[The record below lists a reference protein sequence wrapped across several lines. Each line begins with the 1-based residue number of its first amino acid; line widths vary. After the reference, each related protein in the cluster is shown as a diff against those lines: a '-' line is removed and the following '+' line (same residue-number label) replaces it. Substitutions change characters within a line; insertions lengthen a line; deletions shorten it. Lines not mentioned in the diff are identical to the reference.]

1 MTMTMTNAFREET
14 WHDQQKYNDDNNDK
28 KDNEDNGAERTP
40 WKSDPRDLWSL
51 GHWSHLWKLR
61 TTIIKFIATLI
72 KSDGAAFAILAM
84 FSLKKEGWVS
94 WISFIDCLHIPQRS
108 QYDVKYGVYLR
119 PPPNLEDDYELSDLH
134 RFAQNIG
141 KKKYLHRKAEK
152 EVTNQL
158 DDIDIDPTS
167 DINSRDIVEKEAQL
181 GVGDTFWLFI
191 FTLNRAKKWFN
202 SIFNSKLNR
211 RYSSG
216 K

>member
-1 MTMTMTNAFREET
+1 MTNAFWEET
-14 WHDQQKYNDDNNDK
+14 WHDQQKDNDDNNDNDNIE
-28 KDNEDNGAERTP
+28 DNEAMMTMTLREHPERV
-40 WKSDPRDLWSL
+40 SDPRDLWSL

-84 FSLKKEGWVS
+84 FSLKEEGWVS

-141 KKKYLHRKAEK
+141 KKKISPQKGWEGGDQPVGRHRHRPHLRHQHQRHCGKGGTADKQSREP
-152 EVTNQL
+152 VPL
-158 DDIDIDPTS
+158 PRPTS
-167 DINSRDIVEKEAQL
+167 TSVQ
-181 GVGDTFWLFI
+181 VVP
-191 FTLNRAKKWFN
+191 
-202 SIFNSKLNR
+202 
-211 RYSSG
+211 SG
-216 K
+216 G